1 VWVVDVTPDP
11 LTQRVLDL
19 LGASPLAW
27 STVSGTLHGLYEEA
41 VTHPEAVER
50 NTTDGP
56 EFGRLEGTYR
66 FWATA
71 SPWQLRLET
80 VRQIVPRGRDDAMM
94 PDVLITDRWTW
105 RARRGRH
112 LSGGR
117 WQPDQIITDRE
128 RKRWVVYDGEVRPD
142 PGYTYSSHG
151 LENLDLLLKPAP
163 LLRAFHFADATP
175 IEHDGRTGIQVQ
187 AVPRERDEFHWW
199 AGGLVVIGADS
210 YVFTVDATRG
220 IVLDV
225 TISIARQVGRRH
237 TVSDLHFDA
246 AIDQELFSQ
255 SALESELG

>member
-1 VWVVDVTPDP
+1 MDTTPDS
-11 LTQRVLDL
+11 LTQRAVDL

-27 STVSGTLHGLYEEA
+27 STVSGTLHSLYEED
-41 VTHPEAVER
+41 VTHPDASSTNMNVDE
-50 NTTDGP
+50 

-71 SPWQLRLET
+71 SPWHLRLET
-80 VRQIVPRGRDDAMM
+80 ILQILPRGRDTAVM
-94 PDVLITDRWTW
+94 PDILITDRWTW

-128 RKRWVVYDGEVRPD
+128 RKRWVVYDGEIRPD
-142 PGYTYSSHG
+142 PGHTYSSHG
-151 LENLDLLLKPAP
+151 LENLDLLLKPEP
-163 LLRAFHFADATP
+163 LLRAFHVADATP

-225 TISIARQVGRRH
+225 TISIGGQVGRRH
-237 TVSDLHFDA
+237 ALSGLHFDA

-255 SALESELG
+255 SALEIEPG